1 VAHVVDRRHP
11 RLPVDHYSRE
21 ESMLGE
27 IIAVAK
33 STFICCL
40 SAAGRLL
47 KKLLRPAPATVVAG
61 VVQDAV
67 RSKCELVAENAMLRQ
82 QLIVVRRAVKR
93 PSLRNGDRLFM
104 VLLARL
110 NRAWRGALHLIQPDT
125 LLRWHRD
132 LFKLVWR
139 RKSRTSRREPRVPQE
154 TIDLIKKIAGE
165 NTWGAERIRGELLKL
180 GIKVS
185 KRTVQRHMRGVREP
199 KKPPQDWNT
208 FLSNHAKD
216 VWACDFVQ
224 VFDVFFRP
232 IFAFFIIEHE
242 SRRVIHFNVTRSP
255 NDAWVAQALREATA
269 YCQGPRFLIRDND
282 DKFGA
287 KFDAVAKACE
297 TKVIRTAVKA
307 PLMNSICERFLGS
320 VRRECLDHILILG
333 EGHLRR
339 VLAEYAGYFVESRP
353 HQGLGQRTPAQ
364 VTKGELLS
372 NVILGAPADVES
384 IPVLGGL
391 HHEYRRAA

>member
-1 VAHVVDRRHP
+1 
-11 RLPVDHYSRE
+11 
-21 ESMLGE
+21 MLGE
-27 IIAVAK
+27 LFAAVK
-33 STFICCL
+33 SAVTTWRR
-40 SAAGRLL
+40 AVGRAI
-47 KKLLRPAPATVVAG
+47 KTIVKPASETVVGG
-61 VVQDAV
+61 VVQDIVHTKA
-67 RSKCELVAENAMLRQ
+67 ELVAENALLRQ
-82 QLIVVRRAVKR
+82 QLLIARRGVKR
-93 PSLRNGDRLFM
+93 PAIRRHERLLIV
-104 VLLARL
+104 VLSAL
-110 NRAWRGALHLIQPDT
+110 NRAWRAALHLIQPNT

-139 RKSRTSRREPRVPQE
+139 RRSRTTRREPRIPQD
-154 TIDLIKKIAGE
+154 TIDLIKKMAAE
-165 NTWGAERIRGELLKL
+165 NPWGAERIRGELLKL

-199 KKPPQDWNT
+199 KEPPQDWKT
-208 FLSNHAKD
+208 FLANHAKD

-255 NDAWVAQALREATA
+255 SDAWVAQALREATA
-269 YCQGPRFLIRDND
+269 YCQGPWFLIRDND

-287 KFDAVAKACE
+287 KFDAVTKACE

-333 EGHLRR
+333 EDHLRR
-339 VLAEYAGYFVESRP
+339 VLAEYVGYFVESRP
-353 HQGLGQRTPAQ
+353 HQGL
-364 VTKGELLS
+364 
-372 NVILGAPADVES
+372 
-384 IPVLGGL
+384 
-391 HHEYRRAA
+391 

>member
-1 VAHVVDRRHP
+1 
-11 RLPVDHYSRE
+11 
-21 ESMLGE
+21 
-27 IIAVAK
+27 
-33 STFICCL
+33 
-40 SAAGRLL
+40 
-47 KKLLRPAPATVVAG
+47 
-61 VVQDAV
+61 
-67 RSKCELVAENAMLRQ
+67 
-82 QLIVVRRAVKR
+82 
-93 PSLRNGDRLFM
+93 M

-339 VLAEYAGYFVESRP
+339 ILAEYAGYFVESRP